1 MWRGEGWGRK
11 WKHHV
16 ATSRATGVAR
26 SRSRPCSLPATT
38 HRPQLRELLAV
49 LRACDA
55 EQMEVLQDTEAV
67 MDEQRDRR
75 RARAAALAR
84 VRELRRLREE
94 MEMR

>member
-1 MWRGEGWGRK
+1 M
-11 WKHHV
+11 
-16 ATSRATGVAR
+16 
-26 SRSRPCSLPATT
+26 
-38 HRPQLRELLAV
+38 